1 MGSWALWL
9 AGIAIKID
17 VRWGDWFDGWWC
29 QVGLDMSMKLMT
41 QLYIELIFVWKSPQ
55 KCWKLDSF
63 RGCLRLFL

>member
-17 VRWGDWFDGWWC
+17 VRWGDWFDGWRWC

-41 QLYIELIFVWKSPQ
+41 QL
-55 KCWKLDSF
+55 
-63 RGCLRLFL
+63 